1 MEFTA
6 RQRLTLG
13 ILKAV
18 FRLWERWIPVHDS
31 WSPPKTLAGR
41 DLLRLRLEQLEALRR
56 KS

>member
-1 MEFTA
+1 MKFTA

-31 WSPPKTLAGR
+31 WSPPKTLAWR
-41 DLLRLRLEQLEALRR
+41 DLLRLRLDRLEALRKR
-56 KS
+56 